1 MLNPSLVAGWGKTF
15 LQINFG
21 CSSVHTQVPVPY
33 QQLPVR
39 RKEFTRSFPQLDK
52 MVTFFIPTQ

>member
-21 CSSVHTQVPVPY
+21 CSSVHTQYLY